1 MITKNDCILLLTDI
15 SSRGI
20 ETTAV
25 MKKLLSHPDVDLD
38 VIKFINEN
46 RPLEVCQFYERL
58 RYNYNHKKSKLYI
71 NIVKDI
77 EDTND
82 VLTTLSALLTQ
93 ILLYSKSCEDREMFL
108 KHTRAEE
115 ISMVLTR
122 YFKYYDLSVCLQ
134 LLRLIKLDLKALESV
149 KPGKTS

>member
-15 SSRGI
+15 ADKGVD
-20 ETTAV
+20 TTAV
-25 MKKLLSHPDVDLD
+25 LRKLLSTPELD
-38 VIKFINEN
+38 MGVIKFINDN
-46 RPLEVCQFYERL
+46 RPFEVGQFYEQL

-77 EDTND
+77 EDTQE

-93 ILLYSKSCEDREMFL
+93 ILLYSKKCGNREMFL
-108 KHTRAEE
+108 KHSRAEE
-115 ISMVLTR
+115 ISIVLAK
-122 YFKYYDLSVCLQ
+122 YFKTYDLQICLQ

-149 KPGKTS
+149 K

>member
-15 SSRGI
+15 SSRNI
-20 ETTAV
+20 NTTEA
-25 MKKLLSHPDVDLD
+25 MKKLLSSSDVNLE

-46 RPLEVCQFYERL
+46 RPLEVAQFYEQL

-77 EDTND
+77 EDPNE

-93 ILLYSKSCEDREMFL
+93 ILLFS
-108 KHTRAEE
+108 
-115 ISMVLTR
+115 
-122 YFKYYDLSVCLQ
+122 
-134 LLRLIKLDLKALESV
+134 
-149 KPGKTS
+149 